1 MIRAILA
8 HDAMWGIGKDGD
20 LPWPKNADDLAWFK
34 ESTTGSAVVMGRKTW
49 DSLPKKP
56 LPNRQNIVVSSKD
69 IDGATYTFNK
79 ENYEK
84 YIVELNYEFPVWII
98 GGAQLIESCL
108 SIIDELWLN
117 DVGGNYECDT
127 FLPKRA
133 ITKQFEPG
141 SVEIKSFGIITKW
154 TRRNDAAVS

>member
-1 MIRAILA
+1 LIRAILA
-8 HDAMWGIGKDGD
+8 HDAMWGIGKNGD
-20 LPWPKNADDLAWFK
+20 LPWPKNSDDLAWFK
-34 ESTTGSAVVMGRKTW
+34 ESTTGSAIVMGRKTW

-98 GGAQLIESCL
+98 GGAQLVESCL

-117 DVGGNYECDT
+117 DVGGVYDCDT
-127 FLPKRA
+127 FLPKQK
-133 ITKQFEPG
+133 ITELFHWNT
-141 SVEIKSFGIITKW
+141 VEIRSFGTITKW
-154 TRRNDAAVS
+154 VRR

>member
-1 MIRAILA
+1 
-8 HDAMWGIGKDGD
+8 MWGIGKNGD
-20 LPWPKNADDLAWFK
+20 LPWPKNSDDLAWFK

-84 YIVELNYEFPVWII
+84 YVVELNHEFPVWII
-98 GGAQLIESCL
+98 GGAQLVESCL

-117 DVGGNYECDT
+117 NVGGNYECDT
-127 FLPKRA
+127 FLPKQA
-133 ITKQFEPG
+133 ITRLFEPG
-141 SVEIKSFGIITKW
+141 KTEVKSFGIVTKW
-154 TRRNDAAVS
+154 TKR